1 MIKKFC
7 FVTENKNSNLIL
19 FQKNQ
24 FYSDDDSDTATE
36 GEEEV
41 RARELRKQE
50 VKLDA
55 PDLDTGS
62 DTEVNTSSEAED
74 KGSEPPDVVRDS
86 NTSASPE
93 LLSDISSPSTNP
105 PLPAPRRKN
114 NSFRIT
120 ASSISLSKPKV
131 ITIRNNSNENQVNNA
146 APVLPLRKT
155 KSSKN
160 KTSKKSS
167 PPPLSPLEEKFLM
180 LRLNENHL
188 KREKFFNDASNR
200 SSPTNKS
207 DMSVYGTPLASPA
220 TTPDN
225 PLKSISHIVEK
236 ANSTPNSEKCIKS
249 ILVSKI
255 DKKLSSAKDKTNP
268 HNSKDCTVM

>member
-1 MIKKFC
+1 M
-7 FVTENKNSNLIL
+7 
-19 FQKNQ
+19 
-24 FYSDDDSDTATE
+24 YSDDDSDTATE

-74 KGSEPPDVVRDS
+74 MGSEPPDVVRDS

-93 LLSDISSPSTNP
+93 LLSDISSPSTVANP

-120 ASSISLSKPKV
+120 ASSISLPKPKV
-131 ITIRNNSNENQVNNA
+131 ITIGSNSNDNQVNNA
-146 APVLPLRKT
+146 GPVLPLRKT

-160 KTSKKSS
+160 KSSKKNS
-167 PPPLSPLEEKFLM
+167 PPLSPLEEKFLM

-207 DMSVYGTPLASPA
+207 DLSAYGTPLASPT

-225 PLKSISHIVEK
+225 PLQSISHIVEK
-236 ANSTPNSEKCIKS
+236 VNTTPNSEKCIKS

-255 DKKLSSAKDKTNP
+255 DKKLASAKDKTNP
-268 HNSKDCTVM
+268 HNSKDCIVM

>member
-1 MIKKFC
+1 M
-7 FVTENKNSNLIL
+7 
-19 FQKNQ
+19 
-24 FYSDDDSDTATE
+24 
-36 GEEEV
+36 

-93 LLSDISSPSTNP
+93 LLSDISSSPSTNP

-131 ITIRNNSNENQVNNA
+131 INIRNNSNENQVNNA

-236 ANSTPNSEKCIKS
+236 VNTTPNSEKCIKS

-268 HNSKDCTVM
+268 HNSKDCAVM